1 MHIFIP
7 DLAMEGDG
15 LFKPL
20 IYGLIGA
27 LLFILTLF
35 LTFLLKSSGQSGG
48 LLGLNVEFRT
58 VRFATCWVFVPGIGR

>member
-48 LLGLNVEFRT
+48 LLG
-58 VRFATCWVFVPGIGR
+58 